1 VCCGVAFAAPLGAVG
16 SLVVV
21 PLGLGDFAAAVFVA
35 PIVEEVAKLFV
46 AVRIAGKRRFLVM
59 PAALC
64 VAAGFGFIED
74 ALYLTSSTDMSE
86 YVTTMVLRCGITPLL
101 HPAFSCVAA
110 LGHQRRRTR
119 VLALVAAML
128 LHALWNYHAS
138 EYSVFA
144 TFLLLAVAMSAIP
157 LLLVISETR
166 RQRSQLRQ
174 WVGSLEFDPAV
185 IAVALEPRARASVA
199 HLQPVN
205 QAVARAW
212 ATTAAETA
220 LGHRTISDEE
230 LLAQAAE
237 WEWSPPVPAS
247 AAQAR

>member
-1 VCCGVAFAAPLGAVG
+1 
-16 SLVVV
+16 
-21 PLGLGDFAAAVFVA
+21 
-35 PIVEEVAKLFV
+35 
-46 AVRIAGKRRFLVM
+46 
-59 PAALC
+59 
-64 VAAGFGFIED
+64 
-74 ALYLTSSTDMSE
+74 
-86 YVTTMVLRCGITPLL
+86 
-101 HPAFSCVAA
+101 
-110 LGHQRRRTR
+110 
-119 VLALVAAML
+119 ML
-128 LHALWNYHAS
+128 SHALWNYHAS